1 LNFSD
6 DRTDVASKR
15 PSAVLNMPR
24 ERAGPNRKWGVL
36 SKQVLLI
43 EAGGAQAVSELCIA
57 LLDKGASGRAGLLF
71 ASSG

>member
-1 LNFSD
+1 
-6 DRTDVASKR
+6 
-15 PSAVLNMPR
+15 MPR